1 MTEKE
6 YLDALNKALKWLPKP
21 EKEICFN
28 YAREMIEDRI
38 ENGLP
43 EAEAVAQLESPQQ
56 MAKAFLE
63 DRGSL
68 KFKFSLPINSVMTVI
83 LLILGFPLWG
93 ALLLAGLMI
102 LLAGFLLAGC
112 VPFICVVMTVSL
124 LFVALVS
131 VSASPF
137 VMVSVSLIAGVIQ
150 LGVGVMALGG
160 LVLAALGASLTI
172 PWFKAAVMKTAQFL
186 RSLFFQEVS
195 KW

>member
-38 ENGLP
+38 ENGLT
-43 EAEAVAQLESPQQ
+43 ETEAVAQLETPQQ

-68 KFKFSLPINSVMTVI
+68 KFKFSLPINSAMTVI

-137 VMVSVSLIAGVIQ
+137 VMASVSLIAGVIQ

-160 LVLAALGASLTI
+160 LILAALGA
-172 PWFKAAVMKTAQFL
+172 
-186 RSLFFQEVS
+186 
-195 KW
+195 

>member
-1 MTEKE
+1 
-6 YLDALNKALKWLPKP
+6 
-21 EKEICFN
+21 
-28 YAREMIEDRI
+28 MIEDRI

-43 EAEAVAQLESPQQ
+43 EAEAVAQLETPQQ

-83 LLILGFPLWG
+83 LLILGFPLRG
-93 ALLLAGLMI
+93 ALLAGLMI

-112 VPFICVVMTVSL
+112 VPFICVAMTVSL

-137 VMVSVSLIAGVIQ
+137 VMASVSLIAGVIQ
-150 LGVGVMALGG
+150 LHGVRLWRWAG
-160 LVLAALGASLTI
+160 
-172 PWFKAAVMKTAQFL
+172 
-186 RSLFFQEVS
+186 
-195 KW
+195 